1 MDSSFSARMSLL
13 LEDAKFI
20 GFVDYGDLGH
30 LFPASGVTQPELDHL
45 LSQLDR
51 SGIEIVPRF
60 NKVPPEDSAIRISA
74 PASEAIGDDHPLQVY
89 RREVAKVPP
98 LSPQREAHLA
108 KAIAAAKN
116 DSAEEKKQLVEANL
130 GLVVSISQ
138 RSGRSETQ
146 MLDLIVKGN
155 AGLINAAGTF
165 RPGNGYKFSTYAAFC
180 VSHCL
185 SDHDFPNAK

>member
-13 LEDAKFI
+13 LEDAKCR
-20 GFVDYGDLGH
+20 GFVGYGDLSN

-51 SGIEIVPRF
+51 SGIEIVPGS
-60 NKVPPEDSAIRISA
+60 NKVPPEDSAIGISA

-98 LSPQREAHLA
+98 LSPQRETQLA
-108 KAIAAAKN
+108 NAIAAAKN

-130 GLVVSISQ
+130 GLVVSIVQ

-146 MLDLIVKGN
+146 MLDLIVTGN
-155 AGLINAAGTF
+155 AGLINAASTF
-165 RPGNGYKFSTYAAFC
+165 RPGNSYKFSTYAAFC

-185 SDHDFPNAK
+185 SDNDFPNAK